1 MDIQKS
7 IKLQV
12 MRRKNTVVFIALAVT
27 CLLALMSVMALS
39 GSAQNAGSNSGLL
52 MGLLIGL
59 LVVFG
64 LLHFT
69 NRYPYVLPYIAI
81 IGNTAISFTTALQS
95 ELIGNIFSVYYGLLL
110 AAVYMSVWPT
120 VVSLAASSSLLA
132 YFLLAQNTVPGIA
145 GNETTIV
152 IYYVLI
158 CSMII
163 ALLSTA
169 MHMSKRMET
178 FGIETARLLSQQKE
192 DKERLLD
199 SAASVST
206 HMTLIAQASVENN
219 ASFTEMNTAF
229 QEIADGANS
238 QVDSTLSINRSVQ
251 ETGQKVNGMLQSIIE
266 LKHKTAGARGRSM
279 EGSDKMDTMFR
290 VTTEFQQSIETMSK
304 AITEL
309 TGTLQEVTLFNESIH
324 QIAQQTNLLSL
335 NASIEAAR
343 AGESGKGFA
352 VVAQEIRKLADMS
365 RRSAEEISE
374 KLGEVSKHAA
384 STSGNMNVI
393 AKQMKHNA
401 ATVLETRQ
409 AFQEISTAVTE
420 LNEMSIGYT
429 DMMESIRSATES
441 IQESTEH
448 FAAVSQQSSATL
460 EELSATLET
469 LLKQN
474 TQMQQNIRMTDE
486 KVKLMAV

>member
-27 CLLALMSVMALS
+27 CLLALTSILALS
-39 GSAQNAGSNSGLL
+39 GASQDAGNSGLL

-59 LVVFG
+59 LAVFG
-64 LLHFT
+64 FLHFT
-69 NRYPYVLPYIAI
+69 KRYPYVLPYIAI
-81 IGNTAISFTTALQS
+81 IGNTAISFATALQS
-95 ELIGNIFSVYYGLLL
+95 ESIGNIFSVYYGLLL
-110 AAVYMSVWPT
+110 GAVYMSVWPT

-132 YFLLAQNTVPGIA
+132 YFLLAQHTVPGIA
-145 GNETTIV
+145 GNETTIL

-169 MHMSKRMET
+169 MHMSKRMEA
-178 FGIETARLLSQQKE
+178 FGSETVKLLSQQRE
-192 DKERLLD
+192 DKARLLEG
-199 SAASVST
+199 AAAISSN
-206 HMTLIAQASVENN
+206 MTLIAQASVENN

-251 ETGQKVNGMLQSIIE
+251 ETGHKVNGMLQSIIE
-266 LKHKTAGARGRSM
+266 LKHKTEGARSRSM

-290 VTTEFQQSIETMSK
+290 VTTEFQQSIETMSNTI
-304 AITEL
+304 AEL

-324 QIAQQTNLLSL
+324 QITQQTNLLSL

-352 VVAQEIRKLADMS
+352 VVAQEIRKLAEMS

-384 STSGNMNVI
+384 ATSGNMSVI
-393 AKQMKHNA
+393 AEQMKHNA

-409 AFQEISTAVTE
+409 SFQEISESVTE
-420 LNEMSIGYT
+420 LNEMSVGYSE
-429 DMMESIRSATES
+429 MMESIRSATES

-448 FAAVSQQSSATL
+448 FAAVSQQSSATM

-474 TQMQQNIRMTDE
+474 TQMQLNIRETDE
-486 KVKLMAV
+486 KVKRMAV